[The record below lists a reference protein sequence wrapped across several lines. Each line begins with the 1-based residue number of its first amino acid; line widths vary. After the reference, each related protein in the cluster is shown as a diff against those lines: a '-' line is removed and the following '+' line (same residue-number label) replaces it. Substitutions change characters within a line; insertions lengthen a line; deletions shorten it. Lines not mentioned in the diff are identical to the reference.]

1 LIQDSSSAIVNSRQG
16 NFNSNNCSANF
27 ATYKNNFDSLNTF
40 GKDIKTLT
48 NSYLQDTGLS
58 TYSTN
63 YFNYY
68 NLVRTFMN
76 SYVQS
81 LFESFLKPYQSLV
94 GGSSCTYLTTSLNN
108 LIDNTCNNN
117 FPYIYALTVLVIIMS
132 CFFFLMMIFAYFLT
146 VRMEFY
152 EYLSGDLNNYEEAGD
167 NNRLEI

>member
-1 LIQDSSSAIVNSRQG
+1 MIQDNSIPVVDGRVS
-16 NFNSNNCSANF
+16 NFNSSNCLANF
-27 ATYKNNFDSLNTF
+27 ATYKNNFDSLNNF

-48 NSYLQDTGLS
+48 VSYLQDNGLG

-68 NLVRTFMN
+68 NLVHTFMN

-94 GGSSCTYLTTSLNN
+94 GGSSCTYLSSSLNN

-117 FPYIYALTVLVIIMS
+117 FPYIYALTILVIIMS
-132 CFFFLMMIFAYFLT
+132 CFFFFMMIFAYFLT